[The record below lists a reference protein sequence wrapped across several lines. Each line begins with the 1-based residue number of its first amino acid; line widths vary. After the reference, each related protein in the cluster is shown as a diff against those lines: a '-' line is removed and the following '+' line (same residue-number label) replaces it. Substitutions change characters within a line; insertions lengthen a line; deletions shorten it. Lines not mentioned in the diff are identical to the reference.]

1 MTAEGKPFSPAYPTL
16 ESLRALGEMWNTS
29 PPMKHFGAKLAFDRV
44 DRVRAVIDP
53 VTPVHRG
60 GLGTDAVNGVVLAG
74 LFDLVIGTVGW
85 LTRPDVRSATVNL
98 SMSFFPSDPWRPH
111 CGRGPARARRAEP
124 RLRGGRDLRRGGPRH
139 GPLRRHVRDRV
150 RKDGQPRHLR
160 AHEGRRGSTVAAR
173 GAPHPVPLP
182 PGEGVLQDALPVH
195 FPLPPKGERVRVR
208 GGF

>member
-29 PPMKHFGAKLAFDRV
+29 PPMKHFGATLAFDRV

-85 LTRPDVRSATVNL
+85 LTRPDTRSATVNL
-98 SMSFFPSDPWRPH
+98 AMSFFRPTRGDRIVAEAQLVRSGLNLVFAAAEIFDAEGRVTARCDGTCAVALGRSDSQEIYERM
-111 CGRGPARARRAEP
+111 
-124 RLRGGRDLRRGGPRH
+124 RGGG
-139 GPLRRHVRDRV
+139 
-150 RKDGQPRHLR
+150 
-160 AHEGRRGSTVAAR
+160 VA
-173 GAPHPVPLP
+173 P
-182 PGEGVLQDALPVH
+182 
-195 FPLPPKGERVRVR
+195 
-208 GGF
+208 